1 MTFLVWFQLNFLT
14 FFLMCS
20 TYFNFDFFFI
30 HLKRNMKSGD
40 RSKGGCDCCNNILD
54 EAVVY
59 PTLTGRHFFAR
70 FDFVLRYFCFVCV
83 CGGVL
88 LDGLGGICVKSR
100 TELLGWSTSQVC
112 QSNAGLFECGGQFL
126 FCLVLLNWSYCCFDR
141 LILLSF
147 SNC

>member
-83 CGGVL
+83 WGSFIRWV
-88 LDGLGGICVKSR
+88 
-100 TELLGWSTSQVC
+100 GWYLC
-112 QSNAGLFECGGQFL
+112 EESNRVAGLVNESSVPIKCWT
-126 FCLVLLNWSYCCFDR
+126 V
-141 LILLSF
+141 
-147 SNC
+147 